1 MSEFNYKQ
9 YRSNLS
15 LEEKKYAPDTL
26 FVEGEADLLLEGVKV
41 SVVGSR
47 KASEEGLRRA
57 KILTQKLLAHN
68 IIVVSGLAAGID
80 TIAHETAIAEGGRTI
95 AVLGTPLDKAYPSS
109 NKALLNQIKQ
119 DHLAISQF
127 PLGYPTKPQNFP
139 MRNRTMALV
148 SDATVIVEASQ
159 NSGTRH
165 QGWEALRL
173 GRSLFIMENV
183 ATNPSLSWPKE
194 MMAYGAQVLV
204 REGLDEI
211 LENIPNYTYQLPIS
225 LVN

>member
-80 TIAHETAIAEGGRTI
+80 TMAHETAIAEGGRTI

-109 NKALLNQIKQ
+109 NKALLDQIKQ

-127 PLGYPTKPQNFP
+127 PSGYPTKPQNFP

-183 ATNPSLSWPKE
+183 VANPSLSWPKE

-204 REGLDEI
+204 RQGLDEI